1 MNGWRK
7 DSLLR
12 GCRGGL
18 LLSKYRRSVRPTHA
32 DGYEQEEGAHVSTPL
47 VEE

>member
-1 MNGWRK
+1 MVGAKTVCFVDAEGDCCSANIA
-7 DSLLR
+7 
-12 GCRGGL
+12 
-18 LLSKYRRSVRPTHA
+18 SVRPTHA